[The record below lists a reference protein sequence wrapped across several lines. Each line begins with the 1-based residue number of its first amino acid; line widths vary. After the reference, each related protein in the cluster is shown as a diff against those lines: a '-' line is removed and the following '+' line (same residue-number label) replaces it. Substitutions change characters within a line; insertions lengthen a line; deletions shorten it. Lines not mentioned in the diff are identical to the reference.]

1 MPLKRDY
8 FKCLSVVKNTKKNG
22 EPYLFVKLQNK
33 KGIICGYIWEKID
46 LYKERIKAN
55 GFYAIKFQED
65 IYNDSKVLNIKNI
78 NSIKGSRYEKYGYSN
93 DLLLIS
99 DKIINDYFYNEISSF
114 ILKRNNSLMDILLA
128 FIKKNKKIILSSGY
142 MEHKHLCLE
151 YFRLIEN
158 TLNTDVNSNL
168 YIYFILIDRI
178 DLDLNSLTIKVKDY
192 SRTLS
197 EALLLY
203 SNDNKGFIKKYKSI
217 VDLINDNL
225 NNYTNLKKQTNGVDA

>member
-1 MPLKRDY
+1 
-8 FKCLSVVKNTKKNG
+8 
-22 EPYLFVKLQNK
+22 
-33 KGIICGYIWEKID
+33 
-46 LYKERIKAN
+46 
-55 GFYAIKFQED
+55 
-65 IYNDSKVLNIKNI
+65 
-78 NSIKGSRYEKYGYSN
+78 
-93 DLLLIS
+93 
-99 DKIINDYFYNEISSF
+99 
-114 ILKRNNSLMDILLA
+114 
-128 FIKKNKKIILSSGY
+128 

-178 DLDLNSLTIKVKDY
+178 DLDLNSLTIKAKDY

-225 NNYTNLKKQTNGVDA
+225 NNYTNLKKQTNGVDV

>member
-8 FKCLSVVKNTKKNG
+8 FKCLSVAKNTKKNG
-22 EPYLFVKLQNK
+22 EPYLLVKLQNR

-55 GFYAIKFQED
+55 GLYAIKFQED
-65 IYNDSKVLNIKNI
+65 VYNDSKVLNIKNI
-78 NSIKGSRYEKYGYSN
+78 NSIKDSRYEKYGYSN
-93 DLLLIS
+93 ELLLIN
-99 DKIINDYFYNEISSF
+99 DKIINDYFFNEISSF

-142 MEHKHLCLE
+142 MEHKYLCLE
-151 YFRLIEN
+151 YFQLIRN
-158 TLNTDVNSNL
+158 TLNTDLNSDL

-178 DLDLNSLTIKVKDY
+178 DLDINSLAIKVKKY
-192 SRTLS
+192 SRTLN

-225 NNYTNLKKQTNGVDA
+225 NNYTNLKEQTKGADA